1 MGMLDADMN
10 PGMFNRYAYVFNDP
24 INGADSTGM
33 ICDEGIC
40 GAVRTA
46 IRNALPGP
54 DNAQEL
60 VEKYG
65 QPVSDIGQTMPSGQ
79 SISSGEMQVVGA
91 LTGALGTASAGR
103 VGPNTTAA
111 PAATRSVTAT
121 TPKPTITQPY
131 ARPSNATTP
140 AQRAAVQGKP
150 CTECG
155 ATSATQ
161 RANHTPPLVKEYYS
175 TGTINTTRMRSTKA
189 VTPHCPTCSNAEGGR
204 MSAFS
209 KAMKKAHGFE

>member
-1 MGMLDADMN
+1 MN
-10 PGMFNRYAYVFNDP
+10 PGMFNRYSYVFNDP
-24 INGADSTGM
+24 VNGADSTGM

-161 RANHTPPLVKEYYS
+161 RANHTPPLVKEYNS
-175 TGTINTTRMRSTKA
+175 TGTINTTRMRSTNS

-209 KAMKKAHGFE
+209 KAMKKEYGFD